1 VAFRIAYLGWD
12 YHGLAIQ
19 ESTQETIEAKLF
31 ECLLIAKLIED
42 TRSCHYSRCGRT
54 DKGVSAFGQVVS
66 LHVRSALLDGPGLI
80 ISDDCKAAERKGDKS
95 TEISYI
101 QILNRLLPEEIRVI
115 SWTPVSLDF
124 SARFSCLYRVYKY
137 FFPIGT
143 MDVELMREAA
153 GKLVGEHDFRNFCK
167 VK

>member
-1 VAFRIAYLGWD
+1 MCTEQPQSVLQEATAKKKKEFDFSMWSKRHVAFRIAYLGWD

-80 ISDDCKAAERKGDKS
+80 ISDDCKAAERKG
-95 TEISYI
+95 
-101 QILNRLLPEEIRVI
+101 R
-115 SWTPVSLDF
+115 
-124 SARFSCLYRVYKY
+124 
-137 FFPIGT
+137 
-143 MDVELMREAA
+143 
-153 GKLVGEHDFRNFCK
+153 
-167 VK
+167 